1 MALPF
6 SNTVDRTL
14 ERLRNAFVETARGA
28 REVVGAPLRPDLPD
42 DDIPR
47 LKSRID
53 ACLEGKG
60 GETARRGRAAEL
72 GQAYLS
78 LSPAGRKKF
87 LLTLAHDYGLP
98 REAAVAAVERWRASK
113 EPPRALVRALEPPA
127 VHLLR
132 EFVGVPQGVKFVV
145 DLRAELLA
153 LGKSDAA
160 ARTLSED
167 LRPLLSAWF
176 DVGFLDLV
184 RIDWKASA
192 ALLEKLVD
200 YEAVHAIRSW
210 RDLKNRLDSDRRC
223 FAFFHPRMPDEP
235 LIFVE
240 VALVDGM
247 AGNVQRLLDARAE
260 TSDPKHANTAIFYS
274 ISNCQQGLAGISFG
288 NFLIKRVAE
297 QLARDLPNIKDFAT
311 LSPIPGLRQHVDGR
325 LKNEGDGALTQG
337 EIASLVPVT
346 NQAAGAAAVRQL
358 LDRPS
363 WWEVPAINKAL
374 RPILSRL
381 AARYLTDDRR
391 EGPRA
396 RSRGAFPS
404 RQRRRRRAA
413 QLARRHQRQRAEAVL
428 RHDGELPLQAGRR
441 RRQPRGLR
449 HRQDRRQPRGAG
461 AGEGLGLRP
470 TLCRRAGA
478 REPVRRQS
486 GRTGHAVPAA
496 AFGLG

>member
-1 MALPF
+1 MTLPF
-6 SNTVDRTL
+6 SNTAGRTL

-47 LKSRID
+47 LKNRID

-60 GETARRGRAAEL
+60 GDTAQRARAAEL

-87 LLTLAHDYGLP
+87 LLTLAHDYGLS
-98 REAAVAAVERWRASK
+98 REAAMAEVERWRTTKA
-113 EPPRALVRALEPPA
+113 PPRDLRRSLEPAA
-127 VHLLR
+127 VRLLR

-153 LGKSDAA
+153 LGKTDAA
-160 ARTLSED
+160 ARALSDD
-167 LRPLLSAWF
+167 LRPLLGDWF

-184 RIDWKASA
+184 RIDWRASA
-192 ALLEKLVD
+192 ALLEKLVA

-247 AGNVQRLLDARAE
+247 AGNVQRLLDAKAE
-260 TSDPKHANTAIFYS
+260 TSDAKHANTAIFYS

-297 QLARDLPNIKDFAT
+297 QLARDLPNIRDFAT
-311 LSPIPGLRQHVDGR
+311 LSPIPGLRRHIDER
-325 LKNEGDGALTQG
+325 LKTEGDEALSQS
-337 EIASLVPVT
+337 EIASLVPVIDT
-346 NQAAGAAAVRQL
+346 ATGAAAVRQL
-358 LDRPS
+358 LDRPV
-363 WWEVPAINKAL
+363 WWEVPAIDKAL
-374 RPILSRL
+374 RPILTRM
-381 AARYLTDDRR
+381 AARYLTRTDQRGRALDRVAHFHLGNGAIVERLNWLGDTSANGFKQSYGMMVNYRYKLGEVDANHAAYSTGRVIASR
-391 EGPRA
+391 EVRA
-396 RSRGAFPS
+396 
-404 RQRRRRRAA
+404 Q
-413 QLARRHQRQRAEAVL
+413 AR
-428 RHDGELPLQAGRR
+428 
-441 RRQPRGLR
+441 
-449 HRQDRRQPRGAG
+449 
-461 AGEGLGLRP
+461 
-470 TLCRRAGA
+470 T
-478 REPVRRQS
+478 
-486 GRTGHAVPAA
+486 
-496 AFGLG
+496 

>member
-6 SNTVDRTL
+6 SNTAGRTL
-14 ERLRNAFVETARGA
+14 ERLRNAFVDTARGA

-47 LKSRID
+47 LKNRID

-98 REAAVAAVERWRASK
+98 REAALAKVERWRATK
-113 EPPRALVRALEPPA
+113 EPPRALVKTLEPPA
-127 VHLLR
+127 VRLLR

-153 LGKSDAA
+153 LGRSDAA

-167 LRPLLSAWF
+167 LRPLLGAWF
-176 DVGFLDLV
+176 DVAFLDLV
-184 RIDWKASA
+184 RIDWNAPA
-192 ALLEKLVD
+192 ALLEKLVA

-210 RDLKNRLDSDRRC
+210 RDIKNRLDSDRRC
-223 FAFFHPRMPDEP
+223 FAFFHPRMPNEP

-240 VALVDGM
+240 VALVNGL
-247 AGNVQRLLDARAE
+247 AGNVQRLLDAKAE
-260 TSDPKHANTAIFYS
+260 TSDPQGANTAIFYS

-297 QLARDLPNIKDFAT
+297 KLAHDLPNIRDFAT
-311 LSPIPGLRQHVDGR
+311 LSPIPGLRRHIDDR
-325 LKNEGDGALTQG
+325 LKTEGDAALTPG

-346 NQAAGAAAVRQL
+346 DEAAGAAAMRML

-363 WWEVPAINKAL
+363 WWDVPAIDKAL
-374 RPILSRL
+374 RPILTRM
-381 AARYLTDDRR
+381 AARFLTTTDEKGRALDRVAHFHLGNGAIVERINWLADTSTNGLKQSYAMMVNYRYKLGDVDANHEAYAAGKVVASR
-391 EGPRA
+391 EVRA
-396 RSRGAFPS
+396 
-404 RQRRRRRAA
+404 
-413 QLARRHQRQRAEAVL
+413 
-428 RHDGELPLQAGRR
+428 QAKG
-441 RRQPRGLR
+441 
-449 HRQDRRQPRGAG
+449 
-461 AGEGLGLRP
+461 
-470 TLCRRAGA
+470 
-478 REPVRRQS
+478 
-486 GRTGHAVPAA
+486 
-496 AFGLG
+496 

>member
-1 MALPF
+1 MPLPF

-14 ERLRNAFVETARGA
+14 ERLRTAFVDTARGA

-53 ACLEGKG
+53 ACLAAKG
-60 GETARRGRAAEL
+60 GETARRGRAADL

-98 REAAVAAVERWRASK
+98 REAAMAAVDRWRASK
-113 EPPRALVRALEPPA
+113 EPPRALRRALEPPA
-127 VHLLR
+127 VRLLH

-145 DLRAELLA
+145 DLRAELLT

-160 ARTLSED
+160 ARALSED
-167 LRPLLSAWF
+167 LRPLLGAWF

-184 RIDWKASA
+184 RIDWQSPAS
-192 ALLEKLVD
+192 LLEKLVA

-210 RDLKNRLDSDRRC
+210 RDIKNRLDSDRRC

-240 VALVDGM
+240 VALVAGL

-260 TSDPKHANTAIFYS
+260 TSDPGEANTAIFYS

-288 NFLIKRVAE
+288 NFLIKRVAD
-297 QLARDLPNIKDFAT
+297 QLAGELPRIKEFAT
-311 LSPIPGLRQHVDGR
+311 LSPVPGLRQHIDGR
-325 LKNEGDGALTQG
+325 LKNEGDDLLNQA
-337 EIASLVPVT
+337 EIASLAPVIGEAT
-346 NQAAGAAAVRQL
+346 GAAAVRRL
-358 LDRPS
+358 LDRPK

-374 RPILSRL
+374 RPILLRL
-381 AARYLTDDRR
+381 AAQYLTTADDK
-391 EGPRA
+391 GRA
-396 RSRGAFPS
+396 VDRVAHFHLGNGAIIE
-404 RQRRRRRAA
+404 RLNW
-413 QLARRHQRQRAEAVL
+413 LA
-428 RHDGELPLQAGRR
+428 DTSTNGF
-441 RRQPRGLR
+441 
-449 HRQDRRQPRGAG
+449 
-461 AGEGLGLRP
+461 
-470 TLCRRAGA
+470 
-478 REPVRRQS
+478 RQS
-486 GRTGHAVPAA
+486 YAMMVNYRYKLGDVDGNHEAYANGRIVASREVRALAKG
-496 AFGLG
+496 

>member
-6 SNTVDRTL
+6 SDTVDRTL

-47 LKSRID
+47 LRNRID

-60 GETARRGRAAEL
+60 GETARRARAAEL

-78 LSPAGRKKF
+78 LTSAGRKKF
-87 LLTLAHDYGLP
+87 LLTLAHEYGLP
-98 REAAVAAVERWRASK
+98 REAALATVERWRASK
-113 EPPRALVRALEPPA
+113 EPPRALARALEPPA
-127 VHLLR
+127 VRLMR
-132 EFVGVPQGVKFVV
+132 DFVGVPQGVKFVV

-153 LGKSDAA
+153 LGRSDAA

-167 LRPLLSAWF
+167 LRPLLSGWF
-176 DVGFLDLV
+176 DVAFLDLV
-184 RIDWKASA
+184 RIDWRAPA
-192 ALLEKLVD
+192 FLLEKLVA

-240 VALVDGM
+240 VALENGM

-260 TSDPKHANTAIFYS
+260 THDPKQANTAIFYS

-288 NFLIKRVAE
+288 NFLIKRVAD

-325 LKNEGDGALTQG
+325 LKSEGDDVLTAA

-346 NQAAGAAAVRQL
+346 NAAAAGAAAVRML
-358 LDRPS
+358 LDRPT

-381 AARYLTDDRR
+381 AARYLTSSDEKGRAVDRVAHFHLGNGAVVERLNWLADTSANGLKQSYAMMVNYRYKLSDVDANHEAYSNGKIVASR
-391 EGPRA
+391 EVRA
-396 RSRGAFPS
+396 
-404 RQRRRRRAA
+404 
-413 QLARRHQRQRAEAVL
+413 LAK
-428 RHDGELPLQAGRR
+428 G
-441 RRQPRGLR
+441 
-449 HRQDRRQPRGAG
+449 
-461 AGEGLGLRP
+461 
-470 TLCRRAGA
+470 
-478 REPVRRQS
+478 
-486 GRTGHAVPAA
+486 
-496 AFGLG
+496 

>member
-6 SNTVDRTL
+6 SDTFDRTL
-14 ERLRNAFVETARGA
+14 ERLRGAFRDTARGA
-28 REVVGAPLRPDLPD
+28 REVVGASLRPGLPD

-53 ACLEGKG
+53 ACLAAKG

-87 LLTLAHDYGLP
+87 LLTLANDYGLP
-98 REAAVAAVERWRASK
+98 REAAMATVERWRTSK
-113 EPPRALVRALEPPA
+113 ESPQALAKALEPPA
-127 VHLLR
+127 VRLLH

-153 LGKSDAA
+153 LGRSDAA

-167 LRPLLSAWF
+167 LRPLLGAWF

-184 RIDWKASA
+184 RIDWQSPAV
-192 ALLEKLVD
+192 LLEKLVA

-247 AGNVQRLLDARAE
+247 AGNVQRLLDAKAE
-260 TSDPKHANTAIFYS
+260 TSDPGEANTAIFYS

-297 QLARDLPNIKDFAT
+297 QLASELPNIKDFAT
-311 LSPIPGLRQHVDGR
+311 LSPIPGLRHHVEGR
-325 LKNEGDGALTQG
+325 LKSEGDAALTTS
-337 EIASLVPVT
+337 EIASLAPVIGE
-346 NQAAGAAAVRQL
+346 AKGAAAVRAL
-358 LDRPS
+358 LDRPN
-363 WWEVPAINKAL
+363 WWEVPAIDKAL

-381 AARYLTDDRR
+381 AARYLTTADGRGRALDRVAHFHL
-391 EGPRA
+391 GN
-396 RSRGAFPS
+396 GAIVE
-404 RQRRRRRAA
+404 RLNW
-413 QLARRHQRQRAEAVL
+413 LA
-428 RHDGELPLQAGRR
+428 DTSGN
-441 RRQPRGLR
+441 GLR
-449 HRQDRRQPRGAG
+449 QSYAMMVNYRYK
-461 AGEGLGLRP
+461 LGDVDDNHEAYANGRIVAS
-470 TLCRRAGA
+470 REVRALAKG
-478 REPVRRQS
+478 
-486 GRTGHAVPAA
+486 
-496 AFGLG
+496 

>member
-14 ERLRNAFVETARGA
+14 ERLRTAFIDTARGA
-28 REVVGAPLRPDLPD
+28 REAVGAPLRPDLPD

-47 LKSRID
+47 LKGRID
-53 ACLEGKG
+53 ACLAGKG

-78 LSPAGRKKF
+78 LSAAGRKKF

-98 REAAVAAVERWRASK
+98 REAAMAAVERWRAAK
-113 EPPRALVRALEPPA
+113 EPARALRRALEPPA
-127 VHLLR
+127 VRLLR

-153 LGKSDAA
+153 LGRSDAA
-160 ARTLSED
+160 AKALSED
-167 LRPLLSAWF
+167 LLPLLGAWF

-184 RIDWKASA
+184 RIDWRAPAS
-192 ALLEKLVD
+192 LLEKLVA

-223 FAFFHPRMPDEP
+223 FAFFHPRMPEEP

-240 VALVDGM
+240 VALVAGL

-260 TSDPKHANTAIFYS
+260 HDADEANTAIFYS

-288 NFLIKRVAE
+288 NFLIKRVAN
-297 QLARDLPNIKDFAT
+297 QLTQEMPRVKEFAT
-311 LSPIPGLRQHVDGR
+311 LSPIPGLRQHIDGR
-325 LKNEGDGALTQG
+325 LKNEGDDALTQG
-337 EIASLVPVT
+337 EIASLLPVIGE
-346 NQAAGAAAVRQL
+346 ARGAAAVRKL
-358 LDRPS
+358 LDQPS

-381 AARYLTDDRR
+381 AAHFLMTADDKGRALDRVAHFHLGNGAIVERINWLADVSANGFKQSYAMMVNYRYKLGDVDANHEAYSNGRIVASR
-391 EGPRA
+391 EV
-396 RSRGAFPS
+396 
-404 RQRRRRRAA
+404 RAA
-413 QLARRHQRQRAEAVL
+413 K
-428 RHDGELPLQAGRR
+428 G
-441 RRQPRGLR
+441 
-449 HRQDRRQPRGAG
+449 
-461 AGEGLGLRP
+461 
-470 TLCRRAGA
+470 
-478 REPVRRQS
+478 
-486 GRTGHAVPAA
+486 
-496 AFGLG
+496 